1 MPDEQ
6 YRAVAS
12 FCFGEKYRIATISAA
27 IGVVQMSHWDERFAV
42 RRRNAERLG
51 QAIAEIGGFS
61 PPEVPEYVESPFH
74 RGWVRFDP
82 AELGGIDR
90 ATWSRRCKRKASA

>member
-1 MPDEQ
+1 
-6 YRAVAS
+6 
-12 FCFGEKYRIATISAA
+12 
-27 IGVVQMSHWDERFAV
+27 MSHWDERFAV

-61 PPEVPEYVESPFH
+61 PPEVPDYVESPFH

-82 AELGGIDR
+82 EEVGR
-90 ATWSRRCKRKASA
+90 H